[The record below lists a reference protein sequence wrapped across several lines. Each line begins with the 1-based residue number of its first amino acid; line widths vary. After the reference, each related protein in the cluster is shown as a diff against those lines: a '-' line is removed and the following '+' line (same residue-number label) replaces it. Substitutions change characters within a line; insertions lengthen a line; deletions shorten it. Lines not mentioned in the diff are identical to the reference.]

1 MSGARGEAST
11 TAKKRASKK
20 REDYRRRRGSTI
32 DRSRVK
38 AEAAA
43 EGGAG
48 AGVDAVVK
56 REEDPNSWTRSD
68 GIDRSWESGAEAAE
82 TR

>member
-1 MSGARGEAST
+1 MARLPRQQRKEPARNE
-11 TAKKRASKK
+11 KI
-20 REDYRRRRGSTI
+20 YRRRRGSTI